1 MLKKALALSTL
12 FVSIGATA
20 AILPFTYDF
29 GFIGSEDGFS
39 GSGSFTVATAEN
51 LVAGAAGLEAFEFA
65 GLCAGYEC
73 SFDLADV
80 TTTGNA
86 NWSVNETTGELSK
99 LAIRAYG
106 FLSEGSA
113 GTRLFIDYKDMEWG
127 EIYLECWDQS
137 NPGSSLCN
145 GDNYDYRAE
154 PYPGA
159 ETYVTLRQDAP
170 VVPIPIPASIWLIS
184 SALLGL
190 GIIKRKKT
198 QTNDWKQKLTT
209 VY

>member
-1 MLKKALALSTL
+1 MLKKALALTIL
-12 FVSIGATA
+12 FSSIGASA
-20 AILPFTYDF
+20 AVLPFTYDF
-29 GFIGSEDGFS
+29 GFIGSEDSFS
-39 GSGSFTVATAEN
+39 GSGSFTVSTGEN

-80 TTTGNA
+80 TNTGNA
-86 NWSVNETTGELSK
+86 NWSVNETTGEISE

-106 FLSEGSA
+106 VLSVGSA
-113 GTRLFIDYKDMEWG
+113 GTRLFIDYKDIEWG

-137 NPGSSLCN
+137 NPESLLCN

-154 PYPGA
+154 AYPGD

-170 VVPIPIPASIWLIS
+170 VVPIPIPTTAWLFG

-190 GIIKRKKT
+190 GIIKHKRT
-198 QTNDWKQKLTT
+198 
-209 VY
+209 

>member
-106 FLSEGSA
+106 F
-113 GTRLFIDYKDMEWG
+113 F
-127 EIYLECWDQS
+127 
-137 NPGSSLCN
+137 
-145 GDNYDYRAE
+145 
-154 PYPGA
+154 
-159 ETYVTLRQDAP
+159 V
-170 VVPIPIPASIWLIS
+170 
-184 SALLGL
+184 
-190 GIIKRKKT
+190 
-198 QTNDWKQKLTT
+198 
-209 VY
+209 